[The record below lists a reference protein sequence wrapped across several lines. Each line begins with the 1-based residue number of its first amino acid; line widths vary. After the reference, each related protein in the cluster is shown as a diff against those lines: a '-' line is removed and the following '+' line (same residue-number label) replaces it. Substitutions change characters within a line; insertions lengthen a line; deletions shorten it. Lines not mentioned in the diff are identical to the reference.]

1 VYAYNGGDAPEPYG
15 VRSGS
20 ASASALFDDYERS
33 IGSATERGG
42 GSTATAS
49 PEEVR
54 AVPKAETTE
63 DVWGGVHKFR
73 VKLLPEG
80 SGSPM
85 DVLCQVPC
93 LPQGCL
99 LHKDMDSVTTL

>member
-20 ASASALFDDYERS
+20 ASASASALFDDYERS
-33 IGSATERGG
+33 IGSSTERGG

-63 DVWGGVHKFR
+63 DVWGGVPLFLVH
-73 VKLLPEG
+73 
-80 SGSPM
+80 
-85 DVLCQVPC
+85 
-93 LPQGCL
+93 
-99 LHKDMDSVTTL
+99 